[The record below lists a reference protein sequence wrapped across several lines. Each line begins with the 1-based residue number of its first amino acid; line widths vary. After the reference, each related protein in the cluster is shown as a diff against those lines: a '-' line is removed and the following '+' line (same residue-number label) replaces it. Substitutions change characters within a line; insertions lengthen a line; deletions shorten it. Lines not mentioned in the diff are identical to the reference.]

1 MNEESRNARYLERP
15 EQCESEQWM
24 VGLANDPVIPY
35 RNVLV
40 EKSFLFA
47 VPEINVHK
55 NIITKNRDFEVGRQ
69 FVRAGTA
76 IGALIR
82 KAQNAESRT
91 DFIHKPGNAR
101 KECDETCYW
110 LELMKETEIV
120 GVDQFNDLHQKCL
133 ELLRIIRSSIITS
146 ENRMNQSKVCPK
158 LNATYLPKSI
168 ARIIYNSSF
177 IIHHYY
183 GRI

>member
-1 MNEESRNARYLERP
+1 MNEENRSVSNLDNP
-15 EQCESEQWM
+15 EQFETDQWM
-24 VGLANDPVIPY
+24 VGLANDPEIPY

-40 EKSFLFA
+40 DKSFSFA
-47 VPEINVHK
+47 VSVVNIHK
-55 NIITKNRDFEVGRQ
+55 NIIAEKRDFEVARQ

-82 KAQNAESRT
+82 DAQNAESRP
-91 DFIHKPGNAR
+91 DFIHKLGMAQ

-120 GVDQFNDLHQKCL
+120 GADQFNDLHPKSL

-146 ENRMNQSKVCPK
+146 KNRMNQSKDSLK
-158 LNATYLPKSI
+158 
-168 ARIIYNSSF
+168 
-177 IIHHYY
+177 
-183 GRI
+183 